1 MPSGFRSSVICR
13 DQIEYLKYH
22 LHHFSG
28 NSLQS
33 LLCYIFYLS
42 LYYPKL
48 MHYKRKKEGYET
60 ILGNGGQK
68 LSGGERQKIA
78 VSRALLKK
86 AKIVLLDEATTG
98 YDMESRKVS
107 MKELFPNQTVIVVT
121 HHQEE
126 LEGMDTIYRLHQGE
140 IEKLNRGGGK

>member
-1 MPSGFRSSVICR
+1 M
-13 DQIEYLKYH
+13 
-22 LHHFSG
+22 
-28 NSLQS
+28 
-33 LLCYIFYLS
+33 
-42 LYYPKL
+42 
-48 MHYKRKKEGYET
+48 KEGYET